1 MHPINTSIEADDE
14 RPELLGMLPKNNMS
28 KP

>member
-14 RPELLGMLPKNNMS
+14 RPEPLGMLPKNNMS